1 MKRLTPFVIFN
12 GLCLLCCAGCA
23 TFLEDKP
30 MSTVAAFT
38 KSLEEEDLAAM
49 RKYSTLEFQ
58 RSALRREDA
67 LEAIKVLNL
76 PDGKADIENVK
87 EEGSDRL
94 VVKASVGDKER
105 KVVFK
110 LARDPKSDRWLVD
123 DMKINRKLKPGQVQ
137 QTVSEQMDLLL
148 GIRELLD
155 GWTSDSRE
163 KVLDTCTPELR
174 EVLTPVSA
182 GCLMKLSGQIRTVLG
197 NTKGLKPQVT
207 GHKEKAVVRYQR
219 HNGELYISLKE
230 VDGVWK
236 VDEIQILAKREEH
249 QLPSLRRMAAVMAV
263 AVNFYESYQ
272 QADKGRLKSLSTER
286 FFDTT
291 LSLANLQT
299 IPLPDVDMGAGTFD
313 VRLVGAHPTVVARN
327 EKEVLQ
333 LTLTQGFAKPR
344 DPVAGE
350 EEAPMTDDIVA
361 PQATGD
367 GTFRVEEV
375 TLHELD
381 SKQEKRLSAMFTAH
395 AIMQVFSE
403 ALATRNLKAL
413 ELSSTP
419 DFNQRVWKRLKPG
432 MLQRLPMD
440 EILPDLPQIQS
451 TTFKGPTTEIDV
463 IQGGT
468 PLVYMIREQAGALLV
483 DDVRSP
489 QLDRPQ
495 SMKTVMETVIP
506 ILAFSDALKSR
517 QVKDVRALAS
527 QQFNKMVWSQL
538 PEVPLMPHDPVSLLR
553 EPVTSVHLAV
563 DKGFVTL
570 GSESHGVKVYL
581 LREGDQFVIDDLVM
595 MTGLSDAQRVSL
607 KQYLRSQYV
616 YGNSVNGRAS
626 LNDNA
631 GEADEPQFLPTGPAA
646 PLPSHMSGSDDFGQ

>member
-23 TFLEDKP
+23 TLLEDKP

-38 KSLEEEDLAAM
+38 KSLEEEDLPAL

-76 PDGKADIENVK
+76 PDGKAEIENVK

-94 VVKASVGDKER
+94 VVKATVGDNDR

-123 DMKINRKLKPGQVQ
+123 DMSIKRKLKPGQVP
-137 QTVSEQMDLLL
+137 QTVSQQMDLLL
-148 GIRELLD
+148 GIRELVD

-163 KVLDTCTPELR
+163 KVLESCTPELR
-174 EVLTPVSA
+174 DVLSPLSA
-182 GCLMKLSGQIRTVLG
+182 GCLMKLSGQVRSVLG
-197 NTKGLKPQVT
+197 STKGLKPQVT

-219 HNGELYISLKE
+219 HNGEVYISLKE
-230 VDGVWK
+230 ADGMWK
-236 VDEIQILAKREEH
+236 VDEVQIVAKKEEH
-249 QLPSLRRMAAVMAV
+249 QLPSLRRMAAVMSV

-272 QADKGRLKSLSTER
+272 QADKGRLKSLCTDR

-291 LSLANLQT
+291 VSLANMQS

-313 VRLVGAHPTVVARN
+313 VRLGGAHPMVVARN
-327 EKEVLQ
+327 DREVLQ
-333 LTLTQGFAKPR
+333 LTLSQGFARANPA
-344 DPVAGE
+344 VGE
-350 EEAPMTDDIVA
+350 EEAPPTDDIVA
-361 PQATGD
+361 PQTTGD
-367 GTFRVEEV
+367 GTFRVEDV

-381 SKQEKRLSAMFTAH
+381 SRQEKRLSAMFTAH
-395 AIMQVFSE
+395 AIMQLFSE

-440 EILPDLPQIQS
+440 EILPDPPEIQN
-451 TTFKGPTTEIDV
+451 TTFKGPITEIDV
-463 IQGGT
+463 LQGGT
-468 PLVYMIREQAGALLV
+468 PLVYVIREQAGALLV
-483 DDVRSP
+483 DDVYSP
-489 QLDRPQ
+489 QLDRPR

-506 ILAFSDALKSR
+506 ILSFSDALKSR
-517 QVKDVRALAS
+517 QVKDVRGLAS
-527 QQFNKMVWSQL
+527 QTFNKMVWTQL
-538 PEVPLMPHDPVSLLR
+538 HEVPPMPQDPVGLLR
-553 EPVTSVHLAV
+553 EPLSKVHLAV

-570 GSESHGVKVYL
+570 GSETHGVKVHL
-581 LREGDQFVIDDLVM
+581 VREGDQFVLDDLVM
-595 MTGLSDAQRVSL
+595 MNGMSESQRVSL
-607 KQYLRSQYV
+607 KQYLRTQYV

-626 LNDNA
+626 LNDAA
-631 GEADEPQFLPTGPAA
+631 GESDEPRLLPTGPAA
-646 PLPSHMSGSDDFGQ
+646 PLPTRVPQSDDF